1 MHTYKD
7 GFLTYKL
14 KQTIGFKG
22 LTFII
27 ATIGLFENQI
37 DSNDWVILTL
47 SICGIKTIEDT
58 IVRLKDN
65 SH

>member
-37 DSNDWVILTL
+37 DSNDWVIVALACSSL
-47 SICGIKTIEDT
+47 KTVEDIIT
-58 IVRLKDN
+58 GLKDN
-65 SH
+65 FH